1 MSYNKELNYKYL
13 GYSILFFILAYY
25 YLHITRKSVHT
36 YGIVMQKNDKSTIKV
51 ITQKGEIYI
60 DKNNFE
66 LHMDKIKKNI
76 SKLSKDVTNLDC
88 PILKEYLHNA
98 KINTRQ
104 YIDLNSSELNSF
116 CNNKSN
122 IFNSKIIEERELLKK
137 RLDKKTK
144 RDDIGGSSDDQIR
157 YELLDLIV
165 DIDIILFLI
174 KTSICNK
181 GHINLSTLDNV
192 ILELYRNSCSGI
204 SSENSDY
211 DKIESFNGK
220 SYDCNPVC
228 TINTPTPCYD
238 YNNYYLDKSVNNR
251 LWLDPENRD
260 SCDGTITMDIKH
272 NGLLSKVPTRLTDE
286 SAEKIDITNVNMI
299 KETFEN
305 TKINNHM
312 STPSQSKEREL
323 KCNNVK
329 LGKQLVCS
337 SYNTGFIDFVR
348 DYQLEKNSQGILDT
362 KTASS
367 LMNDYNNITPCY

>member
-1 MSYNKELNYKYL
+1 
-13 GYSILFFILAYY
+13 
-25 YLHITRKSVHT
+25 
-36 YGIVMQKNDKSTIKV
+36 MQKNDKLTIKV